1 MTRTIME
8 NNTGGT
14 GVNEDNVRD
23 TPANVSLFISTA
35 RSEALA
41 GAPSGSVEAVEA
53 ALAVLHAFMPES
65 TAVALADADPAVVRR
80 VAALRVGRFLRGMVQ
95 GAGDGG
101 ELSDLPALFQE
112 VERLLFLMDYEK
124 QGDRNVV

>member
-1 MTRTIME
+1 MKTIVE
-8 NNTGGT
+8 NNSGGT
-14 GVNEDNVRD
+14 GVNENSVRD
-23 TPANVSLFISTA
+23 TPVNVSLFISTA

-41 GAPSGSVEAVEA
+41 GAASGSVEAVEA

-80 VAALRVGRFLRGMVQ
+80 VSAIRVGRFLRSMVQ

-101 ELSDLPALFQE
+101 ELSDLPVLFQE
-112 VERLLFLMDYEK
+112 VERLLFLLDYKE
-124 QGDRNVV
+124 QRRG

>member
-1 MTRTIME
+1 MNE
-8 NNTGGT
+8 NSI
-14 GVNEDNVRD
+14 RD
-23 TPANVSLFISTA
+23 TPTNISLFISTA

-41 GAPSGSVEAVEA
+41 GATSGSMEAVEA

-65 TAVALADADPAVVRR
+65 TASALADADPAVVRR

-112 VERLLFLMDYEK
+112 VERLLFLLDYEE
-124 QGDRNVV
+124 QRG

>member
-1 MTRTIME
+1 MTKTIVE

-14 GVNEDNVRD
+14 GVNENSVRD
-23 TPANVSLFISTA
+23 TPVNVALFISTA

-65 TAVALADADPAVVRR
+65 TVVALADAEPAVVCR

-101 ELSDLPALFQE
+101 ELSDLTALFQE
-112 VERLLFLMDYEK
+112 VERLLFLLDYEE
-124 QGDRNVV
+124 QGGRGVV

>member
-1 MTRTIME
+1 MTKAIVE

-14 GVNEDNVRD
+14 GVNEDNIRD

-41 GAPSGSVEAVEA
+41 DAPSGSMEAVEA

-65 TAVALADADPAVVRR
+65 TAITLADSDPAVVRR
-80 VAALRVGRFLRGMVQ
+80 VAAIRVARFLRGMVQ
-95 GAGDGG
+95 GEGDGG
-101 ELSDLPALFQE
+101 ELSDLTALFQE
-112 VERLLFLMDYEK
+112 VERLLFLLDYEER
-124 QGDRNVV
+124 GNGGVV

>member
-1 MTRTIME
+1 MKTIVE
-8 NNTGGT
+8 NNAGGT
-14 GVNEDNVRD
+14 GVNENSVRD
-23 TPANVSLFISTA
+23 TPANIALFISTA

-41 GAPSGSVEAVEA
+41 NATIGSAEAVEA

-65 TAVALADADPAVVRR
+65 TASALADADPAVIRR

-112 VERLLFLMDYEK
+112 VERLLFLLDYEE
-124 QGDRNVV
+124 QGGTGVV